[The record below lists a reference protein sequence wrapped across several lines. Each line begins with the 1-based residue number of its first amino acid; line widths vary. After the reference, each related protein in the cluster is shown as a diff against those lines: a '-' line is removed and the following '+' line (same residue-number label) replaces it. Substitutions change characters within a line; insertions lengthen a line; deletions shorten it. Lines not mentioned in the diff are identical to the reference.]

1 MAKLKDS
8 LGRKINYV
16 RISLTDR
23 CNFRCRYCMPEEG
36 VNWLSHEEILTYE
49 ELLRLTGLLWE
60 MGIQKIRFTG
70 GEPLVRKGII
80 SFLRSVRDNTPDLRL
95 TLTTNGAFLDELAD
109 QIASLDLSGINV
121 SLDTVDPEKF
131 RFITRCGELQKVLQG
146 LAAVREKAP
155 DLSIKINTVLIRGFN
170 DMEVPSLLQTA
181 QDAGAVL
188 RLIEF
193 MPLDSD
199 VWSKDR
205 FISSD
210 EILNSLRQTGN
221 WVEILSND
229 HSAGP
234 ARYFRHSETGQRIG
248 VIAAVSHHFC
258 PTCNRLRI
266 TATGEIRP
274 CLFSKDGLDLRHALR
289 SHDMVEA
296 ERIIRQGIQT
306 KPKCWMEIAS
316 GTNHM
321 SQIGG

>member
-23 CNFRCRYCMPEEG
+23 CNFRCRYCMPEKG
-36 VNWLSHEEILTYE
+36 VDWLSHSDILTYE
-49 ELLRLTGLLWE
+49 ELLRLTELLWK
-60 MGIQKIRFTG
+60 MGIQKVRFTG
-70 GEPLVRKGII
+70 GEPLVRKGVID
-80 SFLRSVRDNTPDLRL
+80 FLASVRKNTPDLRV
-95 TLTTNGAFLDELAD
+95 TLTTNGALLEELSEK
-109 QIASLDLSGINV
+109 IARLDLAGINV
-121 SLDTVDPEKF
+121 SLDTIDPEKF
-131 RFITRCGELQKVLQG
+131 RFITRCGDVEQVLRG
-146 LAAVREKAP
+146 IATLRKCAP
-155 DLSIKINTVLIRGFN
+155 NLSIKINSVLIRGFN
-170 DMEVPSLLQTA
+170 DLEIPRLLETA
-181 QDAGAVL
+181 QEMGAVL

-193 MPLDSD
+193 MPLDGD

-210 EILNSLRQTGN
+210 EILDGLHKSADWIETPQM
-221 WVEILSND
+221 D

-234 ARYFRHSETGQRIG
+234 ARYFHNPETGQRVG

-274 CLFSKDGLDLRHALR
+274 CLFSQEGLSLRQALR
-289 SHDMVEA
+289 SQNMVEA
-296 ERIIRQGIQT
+296 EKIIRHGIQT
-306 KPKCWMEIAS
+306 KPKCWMDISS
-316 GTNHM
+316 GANHM